1 MPTAS
6 LYTGDAKHTLASL
19 PAESVQTCV
28 TSPPYWGLRDYGED
42 GQLGL
47 EETPEEYVQKL
58 VDVFRE
64 VRRVLRDD
72 GTVWLNIGDT
82 YARPGAKGDNSGYG
96 KHSDYV
102 GDGLDLTNRTVPSGL
117 KEKDL
122 TMIPSRVAMAL
133 QEDGWWVRSR
143 IVWAKGN
150 PMPESVTDR
159 PTSSHEYIFLLSKS
173 KQYYYDADAIREDAT
188 TDVERN
194 GERKRNVGGR
204 NDGFTRVSGSFGSE
218 EGTRNKR
225 DVWQVNTKPFPD
237 AHFAVYPPE
246 LIEPCVKAGTS
257 KKGQCSK
264 CGAPWER
271 VVEKEFVGDNRD
283 KRDDQP
289 ALEADESNLSRP
301 PNDGGIA
308 DREFK
313 GWEPTCDC
321 PDHDPEPQTILDP
334 FSGAGT
340 TGVVAL
346 AKERDYIGID
356 LSRDYNEMAADRIRQ
371 DAPLMNEVQIKE
383 PVAA

>member
-1 MPTAS
+1 MPEAT

-47 EETPEEYVQKL
+47 EETPDEYVQKL
-58 VDVFRE
+58 VEVFRE

-82 YARPGAKGDNSGYG
+82 YAGGGGVAG
-96 KHSDYV
+96 KPDDWDDMHN
-102 GDGLDLTNRTVPSGL
+102 DGNYPDSTPARSVEGL
-117 KEKDL
+117 KDKDL
-122 TMIPSRVAMAL
+122 SMIPSRVAMAF
-133 QEDGWWVRSR
+133 QKDGWWVRSR

-173 KQYYYDADAIREDAT
+173 KRYYYDADAIAEESITGDTRKPYAPGRVDH
-188 TDVERN
+188 RGN
-194 GERKRNVGGR
+194 GHDRGGGEEQDR
-204 NDGFTRVSGSFGSE
+204 DGS
-218 EGTRNKR
+218 TRNKR

-237 AHFAVYPPE
+237 AHFAVYPPQ

-257 KKGQCSK
+257 KKGQCPE

-271 VVEKEFVGDNRD
+271 TVDHTPGECDYSERGEQVGHDAQASGTQKEPA
-283 KRDDQP
+283 KR
-289 ALEADESNLSRP
+289 ETT
-301 PNDGGIA
+301 
-308 DREFK
+308 
-313 GWEPTCDC
+313 GWQPTCNC
-321 PDHDPEPQTILDP
+321 PEHDPEPQTVLDP

-346 AKERDYIGID
+346 AKARDYIGID
-356 LSRDYNEMAADRIRQ
+356 LSRDYNEMAANRIRR
-371 DAPLMNEVQIKE
+371 DAPLMNQVQICE
-383 PVAA
+383 PAHA

>member
-1 MPTAS
+1 
-6 LYTGDAKHTLASL
+6 
-19 PAESVQTCV
+19 
-28 TSPPYWGLRDYGED
+28 LRDYGED

-47 EETPEEYVQKL
+47 EKTPEEYVSNL
-58 VDVFRE
+58 VEVSRE

-102 GDGLDLTNRTVPSGL
+102 GDGLDLTNRTVPTGL

-173 KQYYYDADAIREDAT
+173 KQYYYDPDAIRESAEKGHAGSRFDT
-188 TDVERN
+188 GKTN
-194 GERKRNVGGR
+194 GHMKGR
-204 NDGFTRVSGSFGSE
+204 SQEGQREDD
-218 EGTRNKR
+218 GTRNKR

-237 AHFAVYPPE
+237 AHFAVYPPQ
-246 LIEPCVKAGTS
+246 LIEPCIKAGS
-257 KKGQCSK
+257 
-264 CGAPWER
+264 AE
-271 VVEKEFVGDNRD
+271 GD
-283 KRDDQP
+283 
-289 ALEADESNLSRP
+289 
-301 PNDGGIA
+301 
-308 DREFK
+308 
-313 GWEPTCDC
+313 TV
-321 PDHDPEPQTILDP
+321 LDP

-340 TGVVAL
+340 TGLVAL
-346 AKERDYIGID
+346 AKGRDYIGID
-356 LSRDYNEMAADRIRQ
+356 LSRDYNEMAADRIRK
-371 DAPLMNEVQIKE
+371 DAPLMNQVEIHT
-383 PVAA
+383 

>member
-1 MPTAS
+1 MPKAT

-19 PAESVQTCV
+19 SAESVQTCV

-58 VDVFRE
+58 VGVFRE
-64 VRRVLRDD
+64 VRRVLRED
-72 GTVWLNIGDT
+72 GTVWLNIGDS
-82 YARPGAKGDNSGYG
+82 YARNPAKGGSGTFNG
-96 KHSDYV
+96 RNGRGEDYA
-102 GDGLDLTNRTVPSGL
+102 GAERGMGNL

-122 TMIPSRVAMAL
+122 CMIPSRVAMGL

-173 KQYYYDADAIREDAT
+173 KQYYYDADSIRQDAAKGNAGSRFDTGKTNGHMKGRAQQGQRED
-188 TDVERN
+188 D
-194 GERKRNVGGR
+194 
-204 NDGFTRVSGSFGSE
+204 
-218 EGTRNKR
+218 GTRNKR

-257 KKGQCSK
+257 KKGQCPE

-271 VVEKEFVGDNRD
+271 TVDHTPGEYDYSERGEQVGHDAQASGTQKEPA
-283 KRDDQP
+283 KR
-289 ALEADESNLSRP
+289 
-301 PNDGGIA
+301 
-308 DREFK
+308 K
-313 GWEPTCDC
+313 TTGWEPTCNC
-321 PDHDPEPQTILDP
+321 PDHDPEPQTVLDP

-346 AKERDYIGID
+346 AKGRDYIGID
-356 LSRDYNEMAADRIRQ
+356 LSRDYNEMAADRIRR
-371 DAPLMNEVQIKE
+371 DAPLMNQVQICE
-383 PVAA
+383 AAYA

>member
-1 MPTAS
+1 MPKAS
-6 LYTGDAKHTLASL
+6 LYTGDAKDTLASL

-47 EETPEEYVQKL
+47 EETPEEYVRKL

-72 GTVWLNIGDT
+72 GTVWLNIGDSYANSTGSGPQGSTGDRATRT
-82 YARPGAKGDNSGYG
+82 YTASEATPKMGQN
-96 KHSDYV
+96 
-102 GDGLDLTNRTVPSGL
+102 L

-122 TMIPSRVAMAL
+122 CMIPSRVAMAL

-173 KQYYYDADAIREDAT
+173 KKYYYDADAVAEESITGDTRKPYAPGRVDH
-188 TDVERN
+188 RGN
-194 GERKRNVGGR
+194 GHDRGGGEEQDR
-204 NDGFTRVSGSFGSE
+204 DGS
-218 EGTRNKR
+218 TRNKR

-246 LIEPCVKAGTS
+246 LIEPCVKAGS
-257 KKGQCSK
+257 
-264 CGAPWER
+264 AE
-271 VVEKEFVGDNRD
+271 GD
-283 KRDDQP
+283 
-289 ALEADESNLSRP
+289 
-301 PNDGGIA
+301 
-308 DREFK
+308 
-313 GWEPTCDC
+313 TV
-321 PDHDPEPQTILDP
+321 LDP

-346 AKERDYIGID
+346 AKGRDYIGID
-356 LSRDYNEMAADRIRQ
+356 LSRDYNEMAADRIRR
-371 DAPLMNEVQIKE
+371 DAPLINQVQICE
-383 PVAA
+383 PAYA

>member
-1 MPTAS
+1 MPKAS
-6 LYTGDAKHTLASL
+6 LYTGDAKKTLASL

-47 EETPEEYVQKL
+47 EETPEEYVQNL

-72 GTVWLNIGDT
+72 GTVWLNIGDS
-82 YARPGAKGDNSGYG
+82 YNSSKPDRSGNHGYNDGRQNRDKRFGAGGA
-96 KHSDYV
+96 
-102 GDGLDLTNRTVPSGL
+102 PGL

-159 PTSSHEYIFLLSKS
+159 PTSSHEYIFLLSKQ
-173 KQYYYDADAIREDAT
+173 KQYFYDADAVAEESITGDTRKPYAPGRVDH
-188 TDVERN
+188 RGN
-194 GERKRNVGGR
+194 GHDRGGGEEQDR
-204 NDGFTRVSGSFGSE
+204 DGS
-218 EGTRNKR
+218 TRNKR

-246 LIEPCVKAGTS
+246 LIEPCVKAGS
-257 KKGQCSK
+257 
-264 CGAPWER
+264 AE
-271 VVEKEFVGDNRD
+271 GD
-283 KRDDQP
+283 
-289 ALEADESNLSRP
+289 
-301 PNDGGIA
+301 
-308 DREFK
+308 
-313 GWEPTCDC
+313 TV
-321 PDHDPEPQTILDP
+321 LDP

-346 AKERDYIGID
+346 AKDRDYIGID
-356 LSRDYNEMAADRIRQ
+356 LSRDYNEMAADRIRRH
-371 DAPLMNEVQIKE
+371 APLMNQVQICK
-383 PVAA
+383 PAYA

>member
-1 MPTAS
+1 MTAGVWKATS
-6 LYTGDAKHTLASL
+6 KLKARSKITDSLMQSATLYTGDAKDTLASL
-19 PAESVQTCV
+19 PAKSVQTCV

-58 VDVFRE
+58 VDVFSE

-72 GTVWLNIGDT
+72 GTVWLNLGDS
-82 YARPGAKGDNSGYG
+82 YASGGTGAPSDNST
-96 KHSDYV
+96 
-102 GDGLDLTNRTVPSGL
+102 LSGNGHIGGGPKVQKREALSRRAPDL

-173 KQYYYDADAIREDAT
+173 KHYYYDADSIREEAVKGMNSRLDQGKTAQHQKG
-188 TDVERN
+188 RMQQ
-194 GERKRNVGGR
+194 GERTG
-204 NDGFTRVSGSFGSE
+204 D
-218 EGTRNKR
+218 GTRNKR

-246 LIEPCVKAGTS
+246 LIEPCVNAGS
-257 KKGQCSK
+257 
-264 CGAPWER
+264 AE
-271 VVEKEFVGDNRD
+271 
-283 KRDDQP
+283 
-289 ALEADESNLSRP
+289 
-301 PNDGGIA
+301 ND
-308 DREFK
+308 
-313 GWEPTCDC
+313 TV
-321 PDHDPEPQTILDP
+321 LDP

-346 AKERDYIGID
+346 AKARDYIGID
-356 LSRDYNEMAADRIRQ
+356 LSQDYNEMAADRIRQ
-371 DAPLMNEVQIKE
+371 DAPLLNTVNMRQADIFFESGGGKVVE
-383 PVAA
+383 R

>member
-47 EETPEEYVQKL
+47 EETPEEYVQNL

-72 GTVWLNIGDT
+72 GTVWLNIGDS

-173 KQYYYDADAIREDAT
+173 KQYYYDADAVAEESITGDTRKPYAPGRVDH
-188 TDVERN
+188 RGN
-194 GERKRNVGGR
+194 GHDRGGGEEQDR
-204 NDGFTRVSGSFGSE
+204 DGS
-218 EGTRNKR
+218 TRNKR

-246 LIEPCVKAGTS
+246 LIEPCVKAGS
-257 KKGQCSK
+257 
-264 CGAPWER
+264 A
-271 VVEKEFVGDNRD
+271 EKDTV
-283 KRDDQP
+283 
-289 ALEADESNLSRP
+289 
-301 PNDGGIA
+301 
-308 DREFK
+308 
-313 GWEPTCDC
+313 
-321 PDHDPEPQTILDP
+321 LDP

-346 AKERDYIGID
+346 AKGRDYIGID

>member
-1 MPTAS
+1 MPKAT
-6 LYTGDAKHTLASL
+6 LYTGDAKDTLASL

-58 VDVFRE
+58 VEVFRE
-64 VRRVLRDD
+64 VQRVLRDD
-72 GTVWLNIGDT
+72 GTVWLNIGDS
-82 YARPGAKGDNSGYG
+82 YARNPAKGGSGTFNGRNGRGEDYAGAERGMG
-96 KHSDYV
+96 K
-102 GDGLDLTNRTVPSGL
+102 L

-133 QEDGWWVRSR
+133 QADGWWVRSR

-173 KQYYYDADAIREDAT
+173 KQYYYDPDAIRENAAKGNAGSRFDT
-188 TDVERN
+188 GKTN
-194 GERKRNVGGR
+194 GHMKGR
-204 NDGFTRVSGSFGSE
+204 SQEGQREDD
-218 EGTRNKR
+218 GTRNKR

-246 LIEPCVKAGTS
+246 LIEPCIKAGTS
-257 KKGQCSK
+257 KKGECPE

-313 GWEPTCDC
+313 GWDPTCNC
-321 PDHDPEPQTILDP
+321 PEHDSEPQTVLDP

-346 AKERDYIGID
+346 AKGRDYIGID
-356 LSRDYNEMAADRIRQ
+356 LSRDYNEMAADRIRR
-371 DAPLMNEVQIKE
+371 DAPLMNQVQICE
-383 PVAA
+383 PAYA

>member
-19 PAESVQTCV
+19 SAESVQTCV

-58 VDVFRE
+58 VGVFRE
-64 VRRVLRDD
+64 VRRVLRED
-72 GTVWLNIGDT
+72 GTVWLNLGDSYAGGKIGRGDT
-82 YARPGAKGDNSGYG
+82 EDGYLREG
-96 KHSDYV
+96 REQPHEP
-102 GDGLDLTNRTVPSGL
+102 RTRSAPKGL
-117 KEKDL
+117 KDKDL
-122 TMIPSRVAMAL
+122 CMIPSRVAMAL

-173 KQYYYDADAIREDAT
+173 KQYYYDADSIRQDAAKGNAGSRFDTGKTNGHMKGGAQQGQRED
-188 TDVERN
+188 D
-194 GERKRNVGGR
+194 
-204 NDGFTRVSGSFGSE
+204 
-218 EGTRNKR
+218 GTRNKR

-246 LIEPCVKAGTS
+246 LIEPCVKAGS
-257 KKGQCSK
+257 
-264 CGAPWER
+264 AE
-271 VVEKEFVGDNRD
+271 GD
-283 KRDDQP
+283 
-289 ALEADESNLSRP
+289 
-301 PNDGGIA
+301 
-308 DREFK
+308 
-313 GWEPTCDC
+313 TV
-321 PDHDPEPQTILDP
+321 LDP

-346 AKERDYIGID
+346 AKGRDYIGID